1 MRLRHSQSAA
11 AAKPGEGAFD
21 DPALGQNQEAF
32 GVAQSLDDL
41 EVDARQSAFHRALEF
56 RPLVA
61 SVSIELD
68 QKRKG
73 SEQAR
78 HQQRAAVAIQNVG
91 GMHDRVHQE
100 ALRIDK
106 NVPLLALDLLACIVT
121 GRIDAGPPF
130 SALLTLWLSMMA
142 AVGLASRQASSRQR
156 V

>member
-1 MRLRHSQSAA
+1 MIQRLGRTR
-11 AAKPGEGAFD
+11 KPLAWPNRLTISRSTRARVRFI
-21 DPALGQNQEAF
+21 ALWNSG
-32 GVAQSLDDL
+32 
-41 EVDARQSAFHRALEF
+41 
-56 RPLVA
+56 P

-78 HQQRAAVAIQNVG
+78 HQQRAAVAILNVG

-142 AVGLASRQASSRQR
+142 AVGLASREACSRQR